1 MVEVING
8 VKNIKKL
15 NIGKGLQSTPI
26 VNKAS
31 GLSYNPVVNKKGGN
45 VKKRKQVAIGLKI
58 LE

>member
-8 VKNIKKL
+8 VKNLKKL
-15 NIGKGLQSTPI
+15 YIGRGLKSTPI

-31 GLSYNPVVNKKGGN
+31 GLKPIINKGKI
-45 VKKRKQVAIGLKI
+45 KKKKIGKGLKI